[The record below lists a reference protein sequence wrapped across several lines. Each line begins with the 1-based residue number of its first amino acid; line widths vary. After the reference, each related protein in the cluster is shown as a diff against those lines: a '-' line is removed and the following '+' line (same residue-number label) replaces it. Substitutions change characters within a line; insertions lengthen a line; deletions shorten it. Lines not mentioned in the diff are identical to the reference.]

1 MLDAPRSVE
10 QIILQSRSHGG
21 PCPIHP
27 PWRATGVERLHRGG
41 RCSFSFL
48 FSSRSYGA
56 ESILQDV
63 FQDQRARWPSG
74 YIFSIAPDGSWQL
87 FSATFK
93 RPIVTLGGGATQID
107 RTQWHHL
114 GLRFDG
120 KHVEGMFDGKTL
132 VSTDD
137 TAHTHGMFALGTEWD
152 HTQFDNL
159 SVTTK

>member
-1 MLDAPRSVE
+1 MAGDSAWSDYTVAADVRFLSSSPAV
-10 QIILQSRSHGG
+10 LM
-21 PCPIHP
+21 
-27 PWRATGVERLHRGG
+27 G
-41 RCSFSFL
+41 RIDS
-48 FSSRSYGA
+48 A
-56 ESILQDV
+56 DV
-63 FQDQRARWPSG
+63 FQDQKARWPSG
-74 YIFSIAPDGSWQL
+74 YIFSIAPDGSWKL

-107 RTQWHHL
+107 RTRWHHL